1 MPSRNRRIRNLCAAL
16 AAATAMLLAACS
28 SSGGGSG
35 GSATGGPN
43 NNAAATVRITTDSF
57 VIGLPMWV
65 AMDQGYFAK
74 QNITVTPGTYQTG
87 VDGIKAVI
95 AGQADI
101 APALDFG
108 MLSAL
113 SPGVKVVGAIASPKA
128 GFNQLAAR
136 KPIASPGE
144 LAGKKMGYVTG
155 TAQENITRQYVK
167 NQQLTDVELVALPGL
182 FELVGALKSGH
193 VDAGFVWGD
202 GVAQVKADKN
212 LAVIGDD
219 SSVIGAGSQGI
230 YLVAKASWVADN
242 QELLKRVLTAYRDA
256 INYTIANPS
265 QAAAIDAKA
274 VKAQVSAIEPVVAVE
289 GFSFKFTAD
298 QAKWLEQERTFLA
311 TKGVNN
317 ATGELKS
324 YFDLRAME
332 AVEPGCVTAW
342 SN

>member
-1 MPSRNRRIRNLCAAL
+1 
-16 AAATAMLLAACS
+16 MLLAACS
-28 SSGGGSG
+28 GSGGG
-35 GSATGGPN
+35 GSTTGASGPN
-43 NNAAATVRITTDSF
+43 SNAAANVRITTDSF

-74 QNITVTPGTYQTG
+74 QNVTVTPETYQTG

-113 SPGVKVVGAIASPKA
+113 SPGLKVVGAVASPKA

-136 KPIASPGE
+136 KPITSPSE
-144 LAGKKMGYVTG
+144 LAGKKIGYVTG
-155 TAQENITRQYVK
+155 TAEENITRQYVK

-193 VDAGFVWGD
+193 VDAGFVWAD

-212 LAVIGDD
+212 LSVIGDD
-219 SSVIGAGSQGI
+219 SSVIGTGAQGI

-242 QELLKRVLTAYRDA
+242 QDLLKRVLTAYRDA
-256 INYTIANPS
+256 ITFTIANPS

-274 VKAQVSAIEPVVAVE
+274 VKAQASAIEPVVAVE
-289 GFSFKFTAD
+289 AFSFKFTSNQVD
-298 QAKWLEQERTFLA
+298 WLEQERTFLA
-311 TKGVNN
+311 SKGVNN

-332 AVEPGCVTAW
+332 AVEPGSVTAW
-342 SN
+342 SS